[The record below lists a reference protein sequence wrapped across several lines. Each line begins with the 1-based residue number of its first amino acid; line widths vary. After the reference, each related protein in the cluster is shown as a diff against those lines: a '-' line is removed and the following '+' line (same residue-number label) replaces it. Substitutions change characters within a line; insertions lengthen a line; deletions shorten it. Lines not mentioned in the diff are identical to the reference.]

1 MRSPRPS
8 AFSILSL
15 KQDAIGQI
23 GQRVVAG
30 HVDDLGLGLAAFG
43 DIFIGRDPAAVR
55 GRAIQTGD
63 DAAIVELVKMRFGR
77 PLSQELGLLGQEL
90 FDVFAG
96 MIMDADAD
104 REHIF
109 VADAGF
115 DLIGRKLEN
124 LQEAPVKN
132 FQPVLC
138 IVKAQTLRH
147 VFQGGIEQQV
157 GLAQRP
163 FLLLEP
169 ADVTAQ
175 HDEAAV
181 AGRAAA

>member
-1 MRSPRPS
+1 MR
-8 AFSILSL
+8 L
-15 KQDAIGQI
+15 
-23 GQRVVAG
+23 
-30 HVDDLGLGLAAFG
+30 
-43 DIFIGRDPAAVR
+43 
-55 GRAIQTGD
+55 
-63 DAAIVELVKMRFGR
+63 GR
-77 PLSQELGLLGQEL
+77 PLPQKLGLLGQKL
-90 FDVFAG
+90 FDVLAG
-96 MIMDADAD
+96 MIMNADAD
-104 REHIF
+104 REHVL

-124 LQEAPVKN
+124 LQEAPVEN

-138 IVKAQTLRH
+138 IVKAETLRH

-169 ADVTAQ
+169 ADVAAQ